1 MLPIVT
7 RPQSRTVKLKFAK
20 KLSLS
25 AEHLPPFLPTRHVV
39 SLPITQGDV
48 APVVDAEGW
57 LDHDVF
63 AHVSQQ
69 LFQFDHSVC
78 VEGFEGRVGVVGEG
92 VVEFVAP
99 AAGLEADA
107 RELGDEGVVAGGC
120 RWISW
125 SRLEVCAMF
134 GTHSMPEII
143 FSYSSPVGVWLKVRA
158 RAMTSGSFCWAA
170 MFLSCLVGYLPSG
183 LLSESKLFVLRSA
196 QVLQCKLSV
205 SHHAVSEQDI
215 YSGEMGRAEK

>member
-1 MLPIVT
+1 MMETLGPSMTVLPIVT

-25 AEHLPPFLPTRHVV
+25 ADHLPPFLPTRHVV
-39 SLPITQGDV
+39 SLPITQADV

-57 LDHDVF
+57 LNDNVF

-170 MFLSCLVGYLPSG
+170 MFLSCLVALAIPV
-183 LLSESKLFVLRSA
+183 KRFV
-196 QVLQCKLSV
+196 
-205 SHHAVSEQDI
+205 E
-215 YSGEMGRAEK
+215 

>member
-25 AEHLPPFLPTRHVV
+25 ADHLPPFLPTRHVV
-39 SLPITQGDV
+39 SLPITQADV
-48 APVVDAEGW
+48 APVVNAEGW

-120 RWISW
+120 RWVSW
-125 SRLEVCAMF
+125 SYSRRGCA
-134 GTHSMPEII
+134 S
-143 FSYSSPVGVWLKVRA
+143 VR
-158 RAMTSGSFCWAA
+158 
-170 MFLSCLVGYLPSG
+170 
-183 LLSESKLFVLRSA
+183 
-196 QVLQCKLSV
+196 
-205 SHHAVSEQDI
+205 
-215 YSGEMGRAEK
+215 

>member
-1 MLPIVT
+1 M
-7 RPQSRTVKLKFAK
+7 KLKFAK
-20 KLSLS
+20 KLLCDVTNRCQTWTFICLSL
-25 AEHLPPFLPTRHVV
+25 LPRHVCCT
-39 SLPITQGDV
+39 SLPFTYADV
-48 APVVDAEGW
+48 APIIDAERR
-57 LDHDVF
+57 LDDGILP
-63 AHVSQQ
+63 HVAQQ
-69 LFQFDHSVC
+69 LFQYGHSVC
-78 VEGFEGRVGVVGEG
+78 GDGFEGRVGVVGEFA
-92 VVEFVAP
+92 VVFVDQAP
-99 AAGLEADA
+99 GFEADA